1 LAHFDL
7 LAISLLLSCLVTWDI
22 DRKRIE
28 LLDFEKEGRA
38 EQLRVTFQKERE
50 NILGSVVS
58 TKAVR
63 VSML

>member
-1 LAHFDL
+1 MEYTR
-7 LAISLLLSCLVTWDI
+7 SY
-22 DRKRIE
+22 